1 VVVVQAPDTAAPA
14 GQRAPAPAPKGPG
27 GRSRFSLGHVITLLA
42 GLLAMLLVFSVLR
55 ERDATSRVAVAGA
68 EIRAGTTVGRASFR
82 LVDVHVPAEIRGRL
96 FDGTSLARLRGWVAT
111 RTILPG
117 ELVSRGDLRP
127 PAAPSALRAMSIPVE
142 AAHAV
147 GGSLA
152 AGDRVDVVQVDEDG
166 QARYVV
172 SGAQVLAVNRPESG
186 VIGAASGSS
195 SITVAVDA
203 RQALRLATAI
213 RGQRFEVVRSTGA
226 GAGDASGGAG
236 AGDSAG
242 GTGAGDAGTGA
253 GSGGAGDAGTGAS
266 GGGAGGGP

>member
-1 VVVVQAPDTAAPA
+1 MQAPETAAPA
-14 GQRAPAPAPKGPG
+14 GQRAAPPAPRGPG
-27 GRSRFSLGHVITLLA
+27 ARSRLSLGHVVTLLA

-55 ERDATSRVAVAGA
+55 ERDATWRVAVAAA
-68 EIRAGTTVGRASFR
+68 EIRAGTAVARGSFR
-82 LVDVHVPAEIRGRL
+82 LVDVRVPDDVRGRL
-96 FDGTSLARLRGWVAT
+96 IDTGSLGRLRGWVAT

-186 VIGAASGSS
+186 VIGAAAGAS

-203 RQALRLATAI
+203 RQALRLAAAI
-213 RGQRFEVVRSTGA
+213 RSQRFEIVRSTGA
-226 GAGDASGGAG
+226 EAAGAG
-236 AGDSAG
+236 AAAAAS
-242 GTGAGDAGTGA
+242 GADAGQGA
-253 GSGGAGDAGTGAS
+253 AAGQDTQESGSG
-266 GGGAGGGP
+266 P

>member
-1 VVVVQAPDTAAPA
+1 
-14 GQRAPAPAPKGPG
+14 
-27 GRSRFSLGHVITLLA
+27 VITLLA

-55 ERDATSRVAVAGA
+55 ERDTTSQVAVASA
-68 EIRAGTTVGRASFR
+68 EIRAGTTISRASFR
-82 LVDVHVPAEIRGRL
+82 LADVHVPGEVRGRL
-96 FDGTSLARLRGWVAT
+96 IDAASLGRLRGWIAT

-152 AGDRVDVVQVDEDG
+152 AGDRVDVIQVDEDG

-172 SGAQVLAVNRPESG
+172 SGAPLLAVNRPEAG
-186 VIGAASGSS
+186 VIGAATGAS

-213 RGQRFEVVRSTGA
+213 RSQRFEIVRSTGA
-226 GAGDASGGAG
+226 QGGAATGDTGGQDASGQDASGQDASGAGGAG
-236 AGDSAG
+236 AGQDAS
-242 GTGAGDAGTGA
+242 TGQD
-253 GSGGAGDAGTGAS
+253 AS
-266 GGGAGGGP
+266 GGTQGSEPGP